1 MDIRKTEEQERIE
14 TERLRAAVR
23 RENLKNLFGHLSNER
38 QEDLLKER
46 GIPCPAQPGKG
57 RTMRQERTR
66 ALLGWYDN
74 LQAVSEGAND
84 VRI

>member
-1 MDIRKTEEQERIE
+1 MDIQKTEEQERLE
-14 TERLRAAVR
+14 TERLRAAMSR
-23 RENLKNLFGHLSNER
+23 DNLRGLFGHLSNAA
-38 QEDLLKER
+38 QGWFLKER
-46 GIPCPAQPGKG
+46 NIPCPGAPAKG

-74 LQAVSEGAND
+74 LVRAGGDDA